1 MHSKINFE
9 QKYCN
14 MENDLDENP
23 EIYLLGKRLREKK
36 MISTHKVLHQ
46 KYSEVLKIMHQM

>member
-1 MHSKINFE
+1 
-9 QKYCN
+9 

-23 EIYLLGKRLREKK
+23 EIYLLAKRLREKK
-36 MISTHKVLHQ
+36 MISIDKLQHQ

>member
-1 MHSKINFE
+1 
-9 QKYCN
+9 

-23 EIYLLGKRLREKK
+23 EIYLLAKRLREKK
-36 MISTHKVLHQ
+36 MISTHKLLHQ